1 VKAASPEAVVR
12 PPAGKVQVVQ
22 PPAPVTRWQRFPGLP
37 LVLILIFVSIALL
50 PRLRGNE
57 RLVQTFLGVGG
68 VLLAW
73 ALAVWVRARRR
84 GQALRIEFTP
94 VKAHW
99 VQACVQASIIVYWG
113 LTVREVFAEAPL
125 IVAQLLYM
133 YVFDALMSWT
143 RGRSWR
149 LGFGPFPI
157 VFSTNLLLWFR
168 DDYFYGQFAML
179 TLGALGKE
187 FIKWNREGRRTHIF
201 NPSVF
206 GQSLVAV
213 ALILTDSAGKLT
225 WGSEIAANFG
235 TPPHMYLCI
244 FLGGL
249 VVQYLFQ
256 VTLMTVAAA
265 AVLCAF
271 NLAYTHATGSYYFAV
286 TNIGAPIFLGI
297 HLLVTDPSTSPRSNL
312 GRVMFGVLYAAGF
325 ATFYRLLDSI
335 EGPIFFDKLLPVGIL
350 NLLVPAIDR
359 FAHSGA
365 AGRLNRAWETRWQP
379 RRANLVHMG
388 CWAALFFAMWSTGF
402 IEGPHP
408 GNSMLFW
415 KRAYDEGKPH
425 AGPTLLKMAAFGAS
439 QGNAT
444 AYEIL
449 GELHAEGRQVP
460 RSTAVAA
467 RYFARACDLGNA
479 EGCRNLARLFVQ
491 GEEMPQDVAAR
502 ALDQLEQK
510 GAATDGEGAFVL
522 GLAYETGRGRPL
534 DPARARAL
542 YEDACR
548 RGHAE
553 ACRRLQSTGSH

>member
-1 VKAASPEAVVR
+1 MKAGAPETVVR
-12 PPAGKVQVVQ
+12 PATGKVQVLQAHEVRI
-22 PPAPVTRWQRFPGLP
+22 PRWQRTPGLP
-37 LVLILIFVSIALL
+37 LVLILVFLSITLL

-68 VLLAW
+68 ALLAW
-73 ALAVWVRARRR
+73 ALVAWVRAARR

-113 LTVREVFAEAPL
+113 WTVRDVYAFAPL
-125 IVAQLLYM
+125 IVAQVLFM

-149 LGFGPFPI
+149 LGFGPLPI

-168 DDYFYGQFAML
+168 DDFFYWQFAML

-206 GQSLVAV
+206 GQTLIAL
-213 ALILTDSAGKLT
+213 ALIATDSAGRLT

-271 NLAYTHATGSYYFAV
+271 NLAYTQATGSFYFAV

-297 HLLVTDPSTSPRSNL
+297 HLLVTDPSTSPRSNV
-312 GRVMFGVLYAAGF
+312 GRVVFGVLYAAGF
-325 ATFYRLLDSI
+325 ATFYRLLDAI
-335 EGPIFFDKLLPVGIL
+335 DGPIFFDKLLPVGLL
-350 NLLVPAIDR
+350 NLSVPLIDR
-359 FAHSGA
+359 FARSGA
-365 AGRLNRAWETRWQP
+365 VGRLNHWWETHFQP

-388 CWAALFFAMWSTGF
+388 CWATLFFAMWSTGF

-415 KRAYDEGKPH
+415 KKAYDEGKPH

-444 AYEIL
+444 AFEIM
-449 GELHAEGRQVP
+449 GELHAEGKQVP
-460 RSTAVAA
+460 RNPAVAA
-467 RYFARACDLGNA
+467 RYFAKACELGNA
-479 EGCRNLARLFVQ
+479 DGCRNLARLYLA
-491 GEEMPQDVAAR
+491 GEPMPDDVAAR
-502 ALDQLEQK
+502 ALDKLEQQQ
-510 GAATDGEGAFVL
+510 GAAADGEGSFVL
-522 GLAYETGRGRPL
+522 GRAYETGRGRPP

-548 RGHAE
+548 RGYSE
-553 ACRRLQSTGSH
+553 ACRRLQESH